1 MGPDRS
7 AKKSKKIPGF
17 GLNLV
22 HLGTLKVVS
31 YSASCGEFWRW
42 LVETYDVSAFV
53 SGRILTYSHMA
64 IEHPRWLMFNFSIHD
79 IKVVVP
85 WRETEKMEMPAANWV
100 QWMWLQQDFWWAQ
113 GFKVWSLQGLKIFSS
128 SSPEQPTLS
137 VTMTQQHQTR
147 QMIISWLLV
156 GIFILRQPQWL
167 KRLIWSS
174 TFWLE

>member
-1 MGPDRS
+1 MVASLFGFDLPRPRRRRLEMLDVLQIWWFWWDLMGYSQPINIIFGSIWDLIEVQRHR
-7 AKKSKKIPGF
+7 KTPGF

-31 YSASCGEFWRW
+31 YSAWCGEFWGW

-64 IEHPRWLMFNFSIHD
+64 IEHPRWLMLNFTNHD

-100 QWMWLQQDFWWAQ
+100 PWIPDAYPWLRTW
-113 GFKVWSLQGLKIFSS
+113 G
-128 SSPEQPTLS
+128 SSP
-137 VTMTQQHQTR
+137 
-147 QMIISWLLV
+147 
-156 GIFILRQPQWL
+156 
-167 KRLIWSS
+167 KK
-174 TFWLE
+174 